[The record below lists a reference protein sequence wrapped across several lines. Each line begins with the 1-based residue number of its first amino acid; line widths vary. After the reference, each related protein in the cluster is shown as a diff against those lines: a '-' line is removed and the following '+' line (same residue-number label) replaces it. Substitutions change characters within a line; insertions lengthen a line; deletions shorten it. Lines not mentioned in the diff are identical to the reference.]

1 MLSLHTILIT
11 NNFNKNNDMFAFIN
25 SSESDATYFDK
36 VNLSH
41 YNDNNIIKVD
51 IINSINNKLF
61 TVCEVISRLNNFT
74 EAERKVYYHINK
86 EKDITISKL
95 NKIIT
100 NLYGYSNMTVKRSL
114 NKFIKCGVIRYEYR
128 ENSREVDIKL
138 NDNFNAVKY
147 VEDNDSDILIAVN
160 LKLYNI

>member
-1 MLSLHTILIT
+1 
-11 NNFNKNNDMFAFIN
+11 MFAFIN

-41 YNDNNIIKVD
+41 YNDNNIIKID
-51 IINSINNKLF
+51 IENPSKNKLF
-61 TVCEVISRLNNFT
+61 NVCEVIARLNNFT

-86 EKDITISKL
+86 EKDITVSKL
-95 NKIIT
+95 NKLIAT
-100 NLYGYSNMTVKRSL
+100 FYAYSTMTVKRSL
-114 NKFIKCGVIRYEYR
+114 DKFIKCGVIRYEYR

-138 NDNFNAVKY
+138 TNNFNAVKY
-147 VEDNDSDILIAVN
+147 IENSDSDILLAVN

>member
-1 MLSLHTILIT
+1 MLSLQTNLIINNLN
-11 NNFNKNNDMFAFIN
+11 NNFNMFAAIN
-25 SSESDATYFDK
+25 DSKSDATYFDK

-41 YNDNNIIKVD
+41 YRDNNIIKIDV
-51 IINSINNKLF
+51 INSINNKLF

-86 EKDITISKL
+86 EKDITISKI

-114 NKFIKCGVIRYEYR
+114 DEFIKCGVIRYEYR
-128 ENSREVDIKL
+128 DDSREVDIKL
-138 NDNFNAVKY
+138 TRNFNAIKY
-147 VEDNDSDILIAVN
+147 IENSDSDILIAVN

>member
-1 MLSLHTILIT
+1 MLSLQTNLIINNLN
-11 NNFNKNNDMFAFIN
+11 NNFDMFADID
-25 SSESDATYFDK
+25 SSKSDATYFDK
-36 VNLSH
+36 INLLH
-41 YNDNNIIKVD
+41 YNDNNIIKINV
-51 IINSINNKLF
+51 INSSKYKLF
-61 TVCEVISRLNNFT
+61 TVCEIISRLNDFT

-86 EKDITISKL
+86 EEDITISKI

-114 NKFIKCGVIRYEYR
+114 DKFIKCGIIRYEYKD
-128 ENSREVDIKL
+128 NSREVDIKL

-147 VEDNDSDILIAVN
+147 IENSDNDILIAVN

>member
-1 MLSLHTILIT
+1 
-11 NNFNKNNDMFAFIN
+11 MFAFIN

>member
-1 MLSLHTILIT
+1 MLSLQTNLIINNLN
-11 NNFNKNNDMFAFIN
+11 NNFDMFADID
-25 SSESDATYFDK
+25 SSKSDATYFDK
-36 VNLSH
+36 INLLH
-41 YNDNNIIKVD
+41 YKDNNIIKINV
-51 IINSINNKLF
+51 INSSKYKLF
-61 TVCEVISRLNNFT
+61 IVCEIISRLNDFT

-86 EKDITISKL
+86 EEDITVSKI

-114 NKFIKCGVIRYEYR
+114 DKFIKCGIIRYEYKD
-128 ENSREVDIKL
+128 NSREVDIKL

-147 VEDNDSDILIAVN
+147 IENSDSDILIAVN

>member
-11 NNFNKNNDMFAFIN
+11 NNFNNNDNMFAFIN

-51 IINSINNKLF
+51 IENPNKNKIF
-61 TVCEVISRLNNFT
+61 NVCEIIGRLNNFT
-74 EAERKVYYHINK
+74 EAERKIYYHINK
-86 EKDITISKL
+86 EKDITVSKL
-95 NKIIT
+95 NKLIT
-100 NLYGYSNMTVKRSL
+100 TFYCYSNMTVKRSL
-114 NKFIKCGVIRYEYR
+114 DKFIKCGVIRYEYR
-128 ENSREVDIKL
+128 DNSREVDIKL
-138 NDNFNAVKY
+138 TNNFNAAKY
-147 VEDNDSDILIAVN
+147 VENSDSDILLAVN

>member
-1 MLSLHTILIT
+1 MLSLHTNLII
-11 NNFNKNNDMFAFIN
+11 NNFNNSNDMFAGID
-25 SSESDATYFDK
+25 SSKSDATYFDK
-36 VNLSH
+36 INLSH

-114 NKFIKCGVIRYEYR
+114 NEFIKCGVIRYEYR

-138 NDNFNAVKY
+138 TNNFNAVKY
-147 VEDNDSDILIAVN
+147 VENSDSDILLAVN

>member
-1 MLSLHTILIT
+1 MLSLQTNLIINNLN
-11 NNFNKNNDMFAFIN
+11 NNFDMFAAIN
-25 SSESDATYFDK
+25 DSKSDATYFDK

-41 YNDNNIIKVD
+41 YRDNNIIKIDV
-51 IINSINNKLF
+51 INSINNKLF

-86 EKDITISKL
+86 EEDITISKI

-114 NKFIKCGVIRYEYR
+114 DKFIKCGIIRYEYKD
-128 ENSREVDIKL
+128 NSREVDIKL

-147 VEDNDSDILIAVN
+147 IENSDSDILIAVN

>member
-1 MLSLHTILIT
+1 
-11 NNFNKNNDMFAFIN
+11 MFAAIN
-25 SSESDATYFDK
+25 SSDSEATYFDK

-41 YNDNNIIKVD
+41 YNDNNIIKINV
-51 IINSINNKLF
+51 INSSKYKLF
-61 TVCEVISRLNNFT
+61 TVCEIISRLNDFT

-86 EKDITISKL
+86 EKDITVSKI

-114 NKFIKCGVIRYEYR
+114 DKFIKCGIIRYEYVD
-128 ENSREVDIKL
+128 NSREVNIEL

-147 VEDNDSDILIAVN
+147 VENSDSDILLAVN

>member
-1 MLSLHTILIT
+1 MLSLHTNLII
-11 NNFNKNNDMFAFIN
+11 NNLNNNNDMFAGID
-25 SSESDATYFDK
+25 SSKSDATYFDK

-51 IINSINNKLF
+51 IINPSKNKLF
-61 TVCEVISRLNNFT
+61 TVCEIISRLNDFT

-86 EKDITISKL
+86 EKDITVSKI
-95 NKIIT
+95 NKLIT
-100 NLYGYSNMTVKRSL
+100 TLYGYSVMTVKRSL
-114 NKFIKCGVIRYEYR
+114 DKFIKCGVIRYEYG

-138 NDNFNAVKY
+138 TNNFNAVKY
-147 VEDNDSDILIAVN
+147 IENSDSDILLAVN

>member
-1 MLSLHTILIT
+1 MLSLHTKLIS
-11 NNFNKNNDMFAFIN
+11 NNFNNNFNMFADIDN
-25 SSESDATYFDK
+25 SKSDATYFDK
-36 VNLSH
+36 INLLH
-41 YNDNNIIKVD
+41 YSDNNIININV
-51 IINSINNKLF
+51 INSSKYKLF
-61 TVCEVISRLNNFT
+61 TVCEIISRLNNFT

-86 EKDITISKL
+86 EKDITVSKI

-114 NKFIKCGVIRYEYR
+114 DKFIKCGIIRYEYKD
-128 ENSREVDIKL
+128 NIREVNIKL

-147 VEDNDSDILIAVN
+147 VENSDSDILLAVN

>member
-1 MLSLHTILIT
+1 MLSLHTNLII
-11 NNFNKNNDMFAFIN
+11 NNFNNDKDMFADID
-25 SSESDATYFDK
+25 SSKSDATYFDK

-41 YNDNNIIKVD
+41 YNDNNIIKINV
-51 IINSINNKLF
+51 INSTKYKLF
-61 TVCEVISRLNNFT
+61 TVCEIISRLNDFT

-86 EKDITISKL
+86 EKDITVSKI

-114 NKFIKCGVIRYEYR
+114 DKFIKCGIIKYEYVD
-128 ENSREVDIKL
+128 NSREVNIKL

-147 VEDNDSDILIAVN
+147 VENSDSDILLAVN

>member
-1 MLSLHTILIT
+1 MLSLHTNLII
-11 NNFNKNNDMFAFIN
+11 NNLNNNNDMFADID
-25 SSESDATYFDK
+25 SSKSDATYFDK
-36 VNLSH
+36 INLLH
-41 YNDNNIIKVD
+41 YNDNNIIKVNV
-51 IINSINNKLF
+51 INSSKYKLF
-61 TVCEVISRLNNFT
+61 TVCEIISRLNDFT

-86 EKDITISKL
+86 EKDITVSKI

-114 NKFIKCGVIRYEYR
+114 DKFIKCGIIRYEYVD
-128 ENSREVDIKL
+128 NSREVNIKL

-147 VEDNDSDILIAVN
+147 VENSDSDILLAVN

>member
-1 MLSLHTILIT
+1 MLSLQTNLIINNLN
-11 NNFNKNNDMFAFIN
+11 NNFDMFADID
-25 SSESDATYFDK
+25 SSKSDATYFDK
-36 VNLSH
+36 INLLH
-41 YNDNNIIKVD
+41 YKDNNIIKINV
-51 IINSINNKLF
+51 INSSKYKLF
-61 TVCEVISRLNNFT
+61 TVCEIISRLNDFT

-86 EKDITISKL
+86 EEDITISKI

-114 NKFIKCGVIRYEYR
+114 DKFIKCGIIRYEYKD
-128 ENSREVDIKL
+128 NSREVDIKL

-147 VEDNDSDILIAVN
+147 IENSDSDILIAVN